1 VCERGAGCIQSKNSY
16 CGAGSGILHCTITID
31 RPIQSWNGPLRGCI
45 LESDLPCGRERG
57 RSGGT
62 AGGLGGAS
70 GGGETELQLQKR
82 RIGVRLKALKRKL
95 DEVTHNLGPL
105 IAGEHPLKGV
115 YKSCFTL

>member
-1 VCERGAGCIQSKNSY
+1 MPAY
-16 CGAGSGILHCTITID
+16 
-31 RPIQSWNGPLRGCI
+31 RP
-45 LESDLPCGRERG
+45 GRERG

-95 DEVTHNLGPL
+95 DEVTHPACLTRKHTMWRG
-105 IAGEHPLKGV
+105 AMA
-115 YKSCFTL
+115 